1 MSKSSVRSDW
11 SARNISRGGFQQSP
25 HDYTRGLFAQSRVKP
40 LLEIREVHPRA
51 PVGMGATSG
60 CVSSSY
66 LSSYPINTDEMVHC
80 PECDGEITEESDV
93 EFLDLDAK
101 MAGLFRSSKRFYVV
115 ACKNCGAA
123 IGSGVAGG
131 GG

>member
-1 MSKSSVRSDW
+1 MS
-11 SARNISRGGFQQSP
+11 
-25 HDYTRGLFAQSRVKP
+25 
-40 LLEIREVHPRA
+40 
-51 PVGMGATSG
+51 ATSG
-60 CVSSSY
+60 CLSSSY
-66 LSSYPINTDEMVHC
+66 LSSCAIDTGGMVHC
-80 PECDGEITEESDV
+80 PECDGEIAEESDV

-115 ACKNCGAA
+115 ACNNCGAA

>member
-1 MSKSSVRSDW
+1 MGGRERCRQKTFTT
-11 SARNISRGGFQQSP
+11 SAGSLAG
-25 HDYTRGLFAQSRVKP
+25 
-40 LLEIREVHPRA
+40 
-51 PVGMGATSG
+51 
-60 CVSSSY
+60 
-66 LSSYPINTDEMVHC
+66 MVHC
-80 PECDGEITEESDV
+80 PECDGEISEESDV

-115 ACKNCGAA
+115 ACNDCGAA